1 MNPLWRKEWHLQ
13 SSLAALWLR
22 LGLWLALALFFLS
35 AYQQY
40 QSLALQL
47 AQLENRRGAT
57 QMLLLPVNQLLL
69 NAMLLWTVFFGARA
83 LAQEYEWQTLPFA
96 GAAVLWRK
104 ALILWLNVMLL
115 SLPFWLSVGFLGL
128 KTDWDKGLLYGMAA
142 AQIFLSLYALAL
154 VWLLSLRLR
163 HSVTTAL
170 AAAVLLLLLWLSP
183 LLIYEP
189 APAADIVR
197 WLSPFSHA
205 ALFTQGIFHVQTAVF
220 VLLHVLFFGS
230 CFILMQQE
238 NR

>member
-1 MNPLWRKEWHLQ
+1 MADPAFCRCGCFVAQ
-13 SSLAALWLR
+13 SADFMVECDVAKPAFLVVGRLFGTEDR
-22 LGLWLALALFFLS
+22 LG
-35 AYQQY
+35 Y
-40 QSLALQL
+40 
-47 AQLENRRGAT
+47 G
-57 QMLLLPVNQLLL
+57 
-69 NAMLLWTVFFGARA
+69 
-83 LAQEYEWQTLPFA
+83 FA
-96 GAAVLWRK
+96 
-104 ALILWLNVMLL
+104 
-115 SLPFWLSVGFLGL
+115 
-128 KTDWDKGLLYGMAA
+128 
-142 AQIFLSLYALAL
+142 
-154 VWLLSLRLR
+154 LR

-230 CFILMQQE
+230 CFILIQQE